1 MTAAQKHACFNLT
14 VVVLTVV
21 TVLILIPVL
30 GPGAQ
35 GGFGFLGLL
44 GFGPLF
50 FRRRGNEVVE
60 DERDRAIQRR
70 SVLIAYT
77 VFWLAFVAA
86 CVSLPAF
93 YGWKGSVPVAVVQSS
108 VWCGLILVVGV
119 MSVATLVQY
128 RRGTV
133 DAA

>member
-1 MTAAQKHACFNLT
+1 MTAAQKLACFNLS

-50 FRRRGNEVVE
+50 FRRRRNEVVE

-86 CVSLPAF
+86 WSRCQRSTGGRARCR
-93 YGWKGSVPVAVVQSS
+93 WR
-108 VWCGLILVVGV
+108 WCSRPSGAG
-119 MSVATLVQY
+119 
-128 RRGTV
+128 
-133 DAA
+133 

>member
-1 MTAAQKHACFNLT
+1 MTAAQKLAWFNLT

-35 GGFGFLGLL
+35 GGFGLLGML

-50 FRRRGNEVVE
+50 FRRKGGEVVE
-60 DERDRAIQRR
+60 DERDWAIRRR

-77 VFWLAFVAA
+77 AFWLAFVAA
-86 CVSLPAF
+86 CVSLPAV

-128 RRGTV
+128 RRGDV

>member
-1 MTAAQKHACFNLT
+1 MIGLGCGGEEPSRSSPQNKGGRAAKPLRPTELT
-14 VVVLTVV
+14 GYFVDSL
-21 TVLILIPVL
+21 
-30 GPGAQ
+30 
-35 GGFGFLGLL
+35 LGL
-44 GFGPLF
+44 GPLF
-50 FRRRGNEVVE
+50 FRHKGGEVVE
-60 DERDRAIQRR
+60 DERDRAIRRR

-77 VFWLAFVAA
+77 AFWLAFVAA
-86 CVSLPAF
+86 CVSLPAV
-93 YGWKGSVPVAVVQSS
+93 YGWKGSVPVPVVQSS

>member
-1 MTAAQKHACFNLT
+1 MTASQKHACFNLS

-86 CVSLPAF
+86 CVSLPAV

-128 RRGTV
+128 RRGAV

>member
-1 MTAAQKHACFNLT
+1 M
-14 VVVLTVV
+14 
-21 TVLILIPVL
+21 
-30 GPGAQ
+30 
-35 GGFGFLGLL
+35 L

-50 FRRRGNEVVE
+50 FRRKGGEVVE
-60 DERDRAIQRR
+60 DERDWAIRRR
-70 SVLIAYT
+70 SVLIAYS

-86 CVSLPAF
+86 CVSLPAV

-128 RRGTV
+128 RRGDV